1 MNFYAIDHGKVKK
14 SIGIDVDEG
23 IMKQARERLMKRY
36 PQPPIEFI
44 TADLLDFNNLDVW
57 DKVVQEATILT
68 MYFVE
73 DALKKLRPMLEE
85 KLAGRKCKII
95 TVSYAMP
102 GWNHTIME
110 TTLGTTCYLYEW
122 GYDKFGD
129 EDDNP
134 STTTTTT
141 NIFAEDSLL
150 IDKPKELLRDPL
162 EQMRAQGLHMD
173 DIEQI
178 ANTINDRAEE
188 DRKHYWSDD
197 EEEEE
202 DEEDS
207 EEDTESKKDPSI

>member
-23 IMKQARERLMKRY
+23 IMKQARERLLKRY

-44 TADLLDFNNLDVW
+44 TADLLDFSNLEVW
-57 DKVVQEATILT
+57 DTKIQEATIIT

-73 DALKKLRPMLEE
+73 DALRKLRPLLEE

-102 GWNHTIME
+102 GWRHTIME

-122 GYDKFGD
+122 GNDMEED
-129 EDDNP
+129 EA
-134 STTTTTT
+134 ST
-141 NIFAEDSLL
+141 IFAEDNLL
-150 IDKPKELLRDPL
+150 IDKPKELLQDPL
-162 EQMRAQGLHMD
+162 EQMRAQGLDMD
-173 DIEQI
+173 NIEQI
-178 ANTINDRAEE
+178 ANTIQDRAEE
-188 DRKHYWSDD
+188 DRKQYWSDDDD

-202 DEEDS
+202 ASDS
-207 EEDTESKKDPSI
+207 EDESGPSESKKGSSS